1 MEQEFT
7 IGENYKLKIDI
18 IKTSAQREY
27 LNIFIKN
34 TLTNEEYNSNFD
46 FDFFKTKAF
55 FQCLNLQIILSILK
69 EQLKIQKQL

>member
-34 TLTNEEYNSNFD
+34 TLIFIVY
-46 FDFFKTKAF
+46 K
-55 FQCLNLQIILSILK
+55 
-69 EQLKIQKQL
+69 